1 VLSIDFKCL
10 VNISQKLTYITSINN
25 VEQLKNYFHYSLSS
39 LRKHLFYT
47 DDYELLLE
55 KAFEKRMTEITDMI
69 LDRTERQMGLVK
81 DFEDLHNLANDL
93 LDRSWDI
100 GFSREQ
106 KHRLNDFYEMRKD
119 ALKREKLSEI
129 KGILDNIH
137 DPQELKDY
145 WQSIKWYLQGNRRF
159 FGKEFEN
166 LIARKFDAVSA
177 KIAPSKAGLPAKST
191 FSGRINT

>member
-1 VLSIDFKCL
+1 
-10 VNISQKLTYITSINN
+10 
-25 VEQLKNYFHYSLSS
+25 
-39 LRKHLFYT
+39 
-47 DDYELLLE
+47 
-55 KAFEKRMTEITDMI
+55 
-69 LDRTERQMGLVK
+69 MGLVK
-81 DFEDLHNLANDL
+81 DFQDLHNLANDL

-119 ALKREKLSEI
+119 ALKRKTLSEI
-129 KGILDNIH
+129 EGILDSIH

-166 LIARKFDAVSA
+166 LIAKKFDAVSA
-177 KIAPSKAGLPAKST
+177 ELST
-191 FSGRINT
+191 G